1 MVKPLVSY
9 YGGKQRIASKILP
22 YFPKHTV
29 YVEPFCGGATM
40 LFNKPALNTGNGS
53 DYRECINDINNHL
66 ITLYRV
72 AKLNGEELIKL
83 IDATLYSQADYEKA
97 KFILKNGGD
106 DLEIA
111 WAIYIQCNCSFA
123 KIIGTGWG
131 IGLYTQNLAQTWDNR
146 KQYLAEQIKRLTN
159 VHISCEDAIRCIDR
173 WDSPHT
179 LFYCDPPYPSTNL
192 GHYRGY
198 TQTDFES
205 LLNKLSTIKGSFV
218 LSCYPNDAVPKE
230 WKKVEFNTIM
240 SASKDKSIP
249 KERIDCIWIKESTET
264 PRPKILK
271 IYAKQEK
278 INLNKFMENK

>member
-22 YFPKHTV
+22 YFPKHTI
-29 YVEPFCGGATM
+29 YVEPFCGGAAL
-40 LFNKPALNTGNGS
+40 LFNKPIVDVINKS
-53 DYRECINDINNHL
+53 EYRECINDINNHL
-66 ITLYRV
+66 ITLYKM
-72 AKLNGEELIKL
+72 AKLQKDELIKM
-83 IDATLYSQADYEKA
+83 IESTPYSQSEWFRA
-97 KFILKNGGD
+97 KSILKNGAS

-111 WAIYIQCNCSFA
+111 WATYIQCNCSFA
-123 KIIGTGWG
+123 AQMGGAWAISKSSENCA
-131 IGLYTQNLAQTWDNR
+131 YTWYNC
-146 KQYLAEQIKRLTN
+146 KQRLKEQIDRLEK
-159 VHISCEDAIRCIDR
+159 VHISCEDALKCIDR
-173 WDSPHT
+173 WDSPET
-179 LFYCDPPYPSTNL
+179 LFYCDPPYPSTDQ
-192 GHYRGY
+192 GHYEGY
-198 TQTDFES
+198 TQTDFET